1 MNLKKYIKK
10 VELLRT
16 CVNLNDCLVSY
27 KIDGIRCALYIDVLN
42 NVYEVNIKNWKQT
55 KIGIYKNNKNNIRNV
70 GVNNMLL
77 LDCEKYKNKYY
88 VFDLLNDSTEI
99 KTRLIKCKKIISN
112 ISNNNIH
119 IKSFYEYENI
129 STMLLDNPKYKY
141 DGLIFINKKTNIS
154 YKWKNNYTLDIYAI
168 VNKECIY
175 SNNGKKLFNEY
186 ESYYPISYKLDKFGK
201 KKLVY
206 VDMIDGRCS
215 IKKDVINAITFTTNE
230 NIKIEDIDKKIIE
243 IDIKYP
249 YNIIKIR
256 NDRKSPNTINEIKN
270 IIYTNDNNIMD
281 FLNIRSDYYDISN
294 LDKNKNLQLKKII
307 SKNKKDIINNYYGNV
322 LDICSG
328 RCQDL
333 YRIIISKKIKKITL
347 FDIDKFSY
355 KIGCDIRKKI
365 HSHTTKKIK
374 IICDDINDY
383 DFHYN
388 IYDTIS
394 CHYGIHYLDNCAF
407 TKIIPSLKIG
417 GQFIITFLD
426 GNKLLSL
433 LKKKNVSYYE
443 NIYNDIY
450 LDNGIV
456 FSITESNL
464 FTHDKTIFLKP
475 TSYEIFIPSIGIWMY
490 EKFITTDSIINK
502 MNSYGLT
509 LLSKINNNISDLKD
523 VDIFEKDN
531 IEFLNLYETFIFKKT
546 KTTFPFIK
554 YEYNIFSMG
563 YDVFNNILEYL
574 ENIEFLICKEVSNE
588 FNNIIKL
595 FLKEDRNDKYIYD
608 YEIYSDDGY
617 NS

>member
-1 MNLKKYIKK
+1 LEKK
-10 VELLRT
+10 
-16 CVNLNDCLVSY
+16 
-27 KIDGIRCALYIDVLN
+27 
-42 NVYEVNIKNWKQT
+42 
-55 KIGIYKNNKNNIRNV
+55 KIGIYKNNKNNKKDIE
-70 GVNNMLL
+70 MFL

-88 VFDLLNDSTEI
+88 VFDLLNDSSEI
-99 KTRLIKCKKIISN
+99 KTRLRKCKQIISN

-154 YKWKNNYTLDIYAI
+154 YKWKKKYTFDIYAI
-168 VNKECIY
+168 VNKECVY
-175 SNNGKKLFNEY
+175 SRNGKRLFNEY
-186 ESYYPISYKLDKFGK
+186 ESYYPMSYKLDKFGK

-215 IKKDVINAITFTTNE
+215 IKKDVINAITFTTNT
-230 NIKIEDIDKKIIE
+230 NIKIEDIDRKIIE

-256 NDRKSPNTINEIKN
+256 NDRKSPNKKDEIKN
-270 IIYTNDNNIMD
+270 IIYISYNNIMD

-307 SKNKKDIINNYYGNV
+307 SKNKKNIINNYYGSV

-333 YRIIISKKIKKITL
+333 YRIILSKKIKKITL
-347 FDIDKFSY
+347 FDIDQFSY
-355 KIGCDIRKKI
+355 KIGYDIRKKI
-365 HSHTTKKIK
+365 HSYTTKKIK
-374 IICDDINDY
+374 LICDDINDY

-394 CHYGIHYLDNCAF
+394 CHYGIHYLENNTF
-407 TKIIPSLKIG
+407 TKIIPSLKMG
-417 GQFIITFLD
+417 GQFIITFLNGD
-426 GNKLLSL
+426 KLLSL
-433 LKKKNVSYYE
+433 FKKKNGSYTT
-443 NIYNDIY
+443 NTCDDIH

-456 FSITESNL
+456 FSIKESYL
-464 FTHDKTIFLKP
+464 LTHDKNIFLNP
-475 TSYEIFIPSIGIWMY
+475 TSYEIFIPSIGIWLY
-490 EKFITTDSIINK
+490 EKFITTDLIINK

-509 LLSKINNNISDLKD
+509 LVSKINKNIINLKD
-523 VDIFEKDN
+523 IGIFEKDN
-531 IEFLNLYETFIFKKT
+531 IEFLNLYETFILKKT

-554 YEYNIFSMG
+554 YEKNIFSMG
-563 YDVFNNILEYL
+563 YDVFNNMLEYL
-574 ENIEFLICKEVSNE
+574 ENIEFLICKEVSKE
-588 FNNIIKL
+588 FNNITTL
-595 FLKEDRNDKYIYD
+595 FLKEERNEKYIYD
-608 YEIYSDDGY
+608 YEIFSDDGY